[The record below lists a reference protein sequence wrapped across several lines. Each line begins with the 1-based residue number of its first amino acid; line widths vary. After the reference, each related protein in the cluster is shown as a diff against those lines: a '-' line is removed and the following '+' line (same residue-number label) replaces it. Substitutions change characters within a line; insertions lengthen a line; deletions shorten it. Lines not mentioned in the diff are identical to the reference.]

1 MSATVMVLLT
11 IVGLFTAFLI
21 MKSVTRWKFCVI
33 CTSVSTTW
41 IALLLLHWLGKFDQP
56 LIIAVL
62 MGQSIVGLYYFL
74 EDRTKEQFH
83 IFRLPLLLTLTL
95 AALVMLGVDTDLVYS
110 ASLLAALWAG
120 LSLLFFYRQHPKTRV
135 VVDRIIACCKDW

>member
-1 MSATVMVLLT
+1 MSVPVMVLLI
-11 IVGLFTAFLI
+11 IVVLFVVLLI
-21 MKSVTRWKFCVI
+21 LKSITKWKFCVI
-33 CTSVSTTW
+33 CTSVSSTW
-41 IALLLLHWLGKFDQP
+41 IALLVLYWLGKFDQP

-74 EDRTKEQFH
+74 EGRTKEQLH

-95 AALVMLGVDTDLVYS
+95 AAFGALGVDTDPVVS
-110 ASLLAALWAG
+110 VSLLAALWAG
-120 LSLLFFYRQHPKTRV
+120 LSLLFFYRQNPKTRI